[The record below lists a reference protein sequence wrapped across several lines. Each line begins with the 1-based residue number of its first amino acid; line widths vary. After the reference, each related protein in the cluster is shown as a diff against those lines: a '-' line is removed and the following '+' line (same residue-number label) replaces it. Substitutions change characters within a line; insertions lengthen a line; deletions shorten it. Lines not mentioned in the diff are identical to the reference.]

1 MTAPFRRHMGEGYC
15 KPLRGRCLRR
25 FQPSSC
31 AGMRPFSRRNPCGA
45 RVYDACSRPGAQG
58 GETLK
63 PLAGHRLMM
72 ITAIPARLGGTPGIL
87 KMPAGYGPIICP
99 GRFSNSAGGGK
110 RDNFIQIAHKNRGGS
125 LFPAA
130 ANWKI
135 SRFLASGR
143 GNFPVFS
150 EQSVNFFTVYLAIPP
165 RILYNQDIRGL
176 ICFLWKAGPRALPA
190 PGARGARKG

>member
-1 MTAPFRRHMGEGYC
+1 MA
-15 KPLRGRCLRR
+15 
-25 FQPSSC
+25 
-31 AGMRPFSRRNPCGA
+31 NPCGA
-45 RVYDACSRPGAQG
+45 GVCGGFRLLPAPGCGASTTGTHAGQGFTMSAAAPGHRG

-63 PLAGHRLMM
+63 PLVGHGSMM
-72 ITAIPARLGGTPGIL
+72 ITAIPMRLGGTPGIL
-87 KMPAGYGPIICP
+87 KMPAGHAPVICP
-99 GRFSNSAGGGK
+99 SRFSNSVKGWK

-125 LFPAA
+125 LFPDV

-135 SRFLASGR
+135 SRFSASGR

-190 PGARGARKG
+190 PRA